1 MVSFGD
7 HYSAEVSLLSDRVG
21 GWGQGPTRWEEGQV

>member
-1 MVSFGD
+1 MDRFGG

-21 GWGQGPTRWEEGQV
+21 GWGQGPMRREEGQV